1 MNQSITVRIPESLQR
16 QVEKIA
22 REGKISMSAL
32 IRESLRR
39 CIAVHRFRQLRAKVL
54 PFAEA
59 QGILTD
65 EDVFR
70 IVS

>member
-1 MNQSITVRIPESLQR
+1 MNQSITVRIPEGLQR
-16 QVEKIA
+16 QLEKIA
-22 REGKISMSAL
+22 RKGKISMSAL
-32 IRESLRR
+32 IRESLQR
-39 CIAVHRFRQLRAKVL
+39 CIAVHRFRQLREKVL